1 MYDTTPDSGDD
12 PLRIVTRRLFRWGH
26 LLEAHDH
33 GGIRVTVSE
42 TIALGELA
50 AAGELS
56 QAELGSL
63 LGLEKSTVSRLA
75 QTMQARGWVTRD
87 RDPDNRRYARLRL
100 TPLGASVAARVDEH
114 LGLLHRQLLGA
125 LTAQEREGLFA
136 GLHGLVRVLAL
147 HGQHT
152 TRSDERRG

>member
-1 MYDTTPDSGDD
+1 MYKATHGPAED
-12 PLRIVTRRLFRWGH
+12 PLGVATRRLFRWGH
-26 LLEAHDH
+26 VLEAHDH

-56 QAELGSL
+56 QAELGTL

-87 RDPDNRRYARLRL
+87 RDPGNRRYARLRL
-100 TPLGASVAARVDEH
+100 TPQGASVAARVDEH
-114 LGLLHRQLLGA
+114 LASLHRQLLGE
-125 LTAQEREGLFA
+125 LTPQEREGLFA
-136 GLHGLVRVLAL
+136 GLHGLLRVLSL
-147 HGQHT
+147 HAPNAP
-152 TRSDERRG
+152 ERDHR